1 MTRTDPEDAERQ
13 SVVVL
18 DMGKTNIKL
27 SVVSADG
34 TVHESISV
42 SNRVKSSPLWQH
54 HDLSELSSWVFE
66 NLADVARRHSIAAV
80 VSSGHGSGGMLVGSD
95 PDDGDG
101 TVLPM
106 IDYEQPLPEAVRTEY
121 AQQSGSFFD
130 RGSTIMLGSTHQAR
144 QLYWMQ
150 RTDPE
155 AVARASWFLGVPQYW
170 AWRLSGVASCEA
182 SYLGAQSHLWNVVER
197 AWTPIV
203 RSHGWERLMPPF
215 AKAWDAVGVIR
226 PPLVKRYGLPQGIEV
241 FVGGH
246 DSTLN
251 YYRYQAAGFADF
263 TLVSTGTWIV
273 GFSDNTPLAALD
285 EERGMTC
292 NSDVFG
298 EPLGGV
304 LTMGGREFAQILG
317 SESPDGSASLH
328 VVMRLVGRGTM
339 ALPSFGTGHGL
350 FPGSAGKGRIVGPP
364 PRDSDER
371 RALAILYCALL
382 TVECVEVLGRN
393 KQLVLDGSFL
403 RDPLYPAL
411 VAAMLPDRQT
421 MFNLDTTGVTSGAAL
436 LTGHR
441 DRRAKVPIRLATPD
455 DLGAFAPALLAY
467 ARKWRSRA
475 DGALAST

>member
-1 MTRTDPEDAERQ
+1 MTRTDPEDAERP

-34 TVHESISV
+34 VVHEAV
-42 SNRVKSSPLWQH
+42 SRPNRVKSGHLWQH
-54 HDLSELSSWVFE
+54 HDLSELSAWIFE
-66 NLADVARRHSIAAV
+66 NLAAVAQRHPISSV

-106 IDYEQPLPEAVRTEY
+106 IDYEQALPEGVRTGY
-121 AQQSGSFFD
+121 APQSGSFFD
-130 RGSTIMLGSTHQAR
+130 RGSTIMQGSTHQAR

-150 RTDPE
+150 QTDPA

-170 AWRLSGVASCEA
+170 AWRLSGVATCEA
-182 SYLGAQSHLWNVVER
+182 SYLSAQSHLWNVVER
-197 AWTPIV
+197 TWTPIV
-203 RSHGWERLMPPF
+203 RAHGWERLMPPF

-226 PPLVKRYGLPQGIEV
+226 PSLADRHGLPQGIKV

-251 YYRYQAAGFADF
+251 YYRYQAAGFVDF

-273 GFSDNTPLAALD
+273 GFSDNTSLAALD

-304 LTMGGREFAQILG
+304 LTMGGREFAHILG
-317 SESPDGSASLH
+317 SECPDGNANLD

-339 ALPSFGTGHGL
+339 ALPSFGTGDGL
-350 FPGSAGKGRIVGPP
+350 FPGSAGRGCIVGPLP
-364 PRDSDER
+364 QDGDER

-382 TVECVEVLGRN
+382 TVECVKVLGRN

-421 MFNLDTTGVTSGAAL
+421 FFNLDTTGVTSGAAL

-441 DRRAKVPIRLATPD
+441 DRRSKVPIRLATPN

-467 ARKWRSRA
+467 AEKWRSRA
-475 DGALAST
+475 HAALAST